1 MNTSPKYFK
10 VLADGSHLPADDPR
24 TDHVAVLDRTR
35 NLLIHPHSIGIDGE
49 AAGFIGGARKDF
61 EIHGAI
67 KDVDR

>member
-1 MNTSPKYFK
+1 
-10 VLADGSHLPADDPR
+10 VD
-24 TDHVAVLDRTR
+24 
-35 NLLIHPHSIGIDGE
+35 GIDGE